1 MNDRSALQQLV
12 LQRCF
17 LHADSFAPIPA
28 SDAAAPWYFY
38 GCGQTLQHDGL
49 LLAADVLLEELDRF
63 ASVQIATYGLAALPL
78 LGAMIARSPRPLTGL
93 FVRKEAKSYGL
104 RRLVEGDGDRAQPVV
119 FVDESMT
126 FGGSAKHGIRAL
138 EADGYEVEGVLT
150 LVDLSGHG
158 SERFFPA
165 RGYVKRAVFDVYDDL
180 GKSRESPPETARRP
194 APARADAR
202 VPDGLSPADAV
213 RFCAGIA
220 PGGLPHAPQRFDAD
234 YDAAGGF
241 HVSVRSDEDGARLA
255 MVTAGASGADE
266 FPAKL
271 VLAGARAIASAR
283 AAGAELERCTVAVT
297 LIGADAPLD
306 LRDLDHQRHVLT
318 LRAKDGSWRRA
329 SSLPNVEFFQS
340 AIGQIAHVQR
350 KGRFTGQE
358 RYDGFAA
365 GVMRSIATGKRWPRY
380 GAPPAPD
387 DWTERAVAGPAL
399 PRFDAAH

>member
-38 GCGQTLQHDGL
+38 GCGLTLQHDGL

-119 FVDESMT
+119 F
-126 FGGSAKHGIRAL
+126 
-138 EADGYEVEGVLT
+138 
-150 LVDLSGHG
+150 
-158 SERFFPA
+158 
-165 RGYVKRAVFDVYDDL
+165 DDL

-297 LIGADAPLD
+297 LIGADAPA
-306 LRDLDHQRHVLT
+306 R
-318 LRAKDGSWRRA
+318 
-329 SSLPNVEFFQS
+329 
-340 AIGQIAHVQR
+340 
-350 KGRFTGQE
+350 
-358 RYDGFAA
+358 
-365 GVMRSIATGKRWPRY
+365 
-380 GAPPAPD
+380 
-387 DWTERAVAGPAL
+387 
-399 PRFDAAH
+399 